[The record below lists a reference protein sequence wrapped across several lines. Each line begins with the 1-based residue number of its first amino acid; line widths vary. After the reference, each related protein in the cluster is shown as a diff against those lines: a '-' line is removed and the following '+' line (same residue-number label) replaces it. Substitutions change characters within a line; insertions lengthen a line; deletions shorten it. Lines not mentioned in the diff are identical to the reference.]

1 MILSEGGY
9 MKFKQMKIVNSKT
22 NKEYGM
28 FWLDEEG
35 NVDEY
40 NLPNDSEFAALLKV
54 MMHQD
59 ISIEETGD
67 VVDDEL

>member
-1 MILSEGGY
+1 
-9 MKFKQMKIVNSKT
+9 MKIVNSKT

>member
-1 MILSEGGY
+1 